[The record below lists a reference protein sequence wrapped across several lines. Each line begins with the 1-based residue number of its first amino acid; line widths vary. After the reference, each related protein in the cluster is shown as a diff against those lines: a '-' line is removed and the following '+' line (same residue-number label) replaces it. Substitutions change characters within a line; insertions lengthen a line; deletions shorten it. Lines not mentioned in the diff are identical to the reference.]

1 MIDVQKQMEY
11 FTNLNYEEK
20 KQHLL
25 KMLDKI
31 KGKHP
36 VFQRSFDTLN
46 TAHKVTESSMMSVYK
61 LIFDVSNWLENN
73 KKATEKEL
81 VQKMWSYIDRLR
93 EEERI
98 IREREQQEVDQLL
111 ENI

>member
-31 KGKHP
+31 KEKHP

-73 KKATEKEL
+73 KKATQKEL
-81 VQKMWSYIDRLR
+81 QDKMWEHIRKLR
-93 EEERI
+93 EEEES
-98 IREREQQEVDQLL
+98 IRARESEEADKLL